1 MPKPVN
7 ENRELT
13 RLQPKGDFAYKER
26 INFRAFQGDSIM
38 ATIKFL
44 DPRVTLN
51 PKDRPLVPGLDT
63 LEGRVIG
70 IIDNGQANSTAMFQ
84 ELAQLIAEKFHTK
97 EVLFKTKPTH
107 MQGAPKPIM
116 EEILNRCDAV
126 ITGLGA

>member
-1 MPKPVN
+1 
-7 ENRELT
+7 
-13 RLQPKGDFAYKER
+13 
-26 INFRAFQGDSIM
+26 M

-84 ELAQLIAEKFHTK
+84 ELAQLIGEKFHPK

>member
-1 MPKPVN
+1 
-7 ENRELT
+7 
-13 RLQPKGDFAYKER
+13 
-26 INFRAFQGDSIM
+26 M

-44 DPRVTLN
+44 DPRVTIN

-63 LEGRVIG
+63 LEGKVIG
-70 IIDNGQANSTAMFQ
+70 IIDNGQANSTTMFQ
-84 ELAQLIAEKFHTK
+84 ELAQLMQEKFHTK

-126 ITGLGA
+126 ITALGA

>member
-1 MPKPVN
+1 
-7 ENRELT
+7 
-13 RLQPKGDFAYKER
+13 
-26 INFRAFQGDSIM
+26 M
-38 ATIKFL
+38 ATIQFL

-51 PKDRPLVPGLDT
+51 PKNRPLVPGLDT

-84 ELAQLIAEKFHTK
+84 ELAQLIGEKFHTK

>member
-1 MPKPVN
+1 
-7 ENRELT
+7 
-13 RLQPKGDFAYKER
+13 
-26 INFRAFQGDSIM
+26 M

-84 ELAQLIAEKFHTK
+84 ELAQLIGEKFHTN
-97 EVLFKTKPTH
+97 VVVFKTKPTH

>member
-1 MPKPVN
+1 
-7 ENRELT
+7 
-13 RLQPKGDFAYKER
+13 
-26 INFRAFQGDSIM
+26 M

-84 ELAQLIAEKFHTK
+84 ELAQLIGEKFHTK

-107 MQGAPKPIM
+107 MQGAPKATM
-116 EEILNRCDAV
+116 EEFVSRCDAV

>member
-1 MPKPVN
+1 
-7 ENRELT
+7 
-13 RLQPKGDFAYKER
+13 
-26 INFRAFQGDSIM
+26 M

-84 ELAQLIAEKFHTK
+84 ELAQLIGEKFHTK

-107 MQGAPKPIM
+107 MQGAPKP
-116 EEILNRCDAV
+116 NFQTSPKSAP
-126 ITGLGA
+126 